1 MASSIELLAREV
13 GDTLLLNHLVLTT
26 VESCTGGWVAEAI
39 TSIAGSSSWFE
50 RGFVT
55 YSNEAKQELVG
66 VRKETLLQYGAVS
79 REVAREMSLGGIDAS
94 RADLAVA
101 VTGIAGPDGG
111 TLQKPVGTVWVAWGN
126 RSGKVREELFQ
137 FDGDR
142 EAVRRATVEQS
153 LVGILEFLKSSDQH
167 DN

>member
-13 GDTLLLNHLVLTT
+13 GDTLLQNHLVITT

-39 TSIAGSSSWFE
+39 TSVAGSSSWFE

-111 TLQKPVGTVWVAWGN
+111 TLQKPVGTVWVAWGD
-126 RSGKVREELFQ
+126 RGGKVSEKLFQ

-142 EAVRRATVEQS
+142 ESVRRSTVEQS
-153 LVGILEFLKSSDQH
+153 LAGILEFLKSPR
-167 DN
+167 

>member
-79 REVAREMSLGGIDAS
+79 REVACEMSLGGIDAS

-142 EAVRRATVEQS
+142 ESVRRATVEQS
-153 LVGILEFLKSSDQH
+153 LVGILEFLKSSD
-167 DN
+167 

>member
-1 MASSIELLAREV
+1 MASNIELLAREV
-13 GDTLLLNHLVLTT
+13 GDTLLQNHLVITT

-94 RADLAVA
+94 HADLAVA

-111 TLQKPVGTVWVAWGN
+111 TLQKPVGTVWVAWGD
-126 RSGKVREELFQ
+126 RSGKVSEELFQ

-142 EAVRRATVEQS
+142 ESVRRSTVEQS
-153 LVGILEFLKSSDQH
+153 LVGILEFLKSP
-167 DN
+167 N

>member
-13 GDTLLLNHLVLTT
+13 GDTLLQNHLVLTT

-39 TSIAGSSSWFE
+39 TSVAGSSSWFE

-55 YSNEAKQELVG
+55 YSNEAKQELLG

-111 TLQKPVGTVWVAWGN
+111 TLQKPVGTVWVAWGD
-126 RSGKVREELFQ
+126 RSGNVSEQLFQ

-142 EAVRRATVEQS
+142 ESVRRSTVEQS
-153 LVGILEFLKSSDQH
+153 LAGILEFLKSPS
-167 DN
+167 

>member
-1 MASSIELLAREV
+1 MASRIELLVREV
-13 GDTLLLNHLVLTT
+13 GDTLLQNQLVLTT
-26 VESCTGGWVAEAI
+26 VESCTGGWVAEAV

-126 RSGKVREELFQ
+126 RSGKVREDLFQ

-142 EAVRRATVEQS
+142 EAVRRAAVEQS
-153 LVGILEFLKSSDQH
+153 LVGILEFLKSSD
-167 DN
+167 

>member
-13 GDTLLLNHLVLTT
+13 GDTLLQNNLVLTT

-39 TSIAGSSSWFE
+39 TSVAGSSSWFE

-111 TLQKPVGTVWVAWGN
+111 TLQKPVGTVWVAWGD
-126 RSGKVREELFQ
+126 RSGNVSEQLFQ

-142 EAVRRATVEQS
+142 ESVRRSTVEQS
-153 LVGILEFLKSSDQH
+153 LAGILEFLNSPS
-167 DN
+167 

>member
-55 YSNEAKQELVG
+55 YGNEAKQELVG

-111 TLQKPVGTVWVAWGN
+111 TLQKPVGTVWVAWGD
-126 RSGKVREELFQ
+126 RSGNVSEQHFQ

-142 EAVRRATVEQS
+142 ESVRRSTVEQS
-153 LVGILEFLKSSDQH
+153 LAGILEFLKSPS
-167 DN
+167 

>member
-13 GDTLLLNHLVLTT
+13 GDTLLQNHLVLTT

-55 YSNEAKQELVG
+55 YSNEAKQELVS

-79 REVAREMSLGGIDAS
+79 REVAREMSLGGVDAS

-126 RSGKVREELFQ
+126 RSGKVREEHFQ

-153 LVGILEFLKSSDQH
+153 LVGILEFLKSPD
-167 DN
+167 